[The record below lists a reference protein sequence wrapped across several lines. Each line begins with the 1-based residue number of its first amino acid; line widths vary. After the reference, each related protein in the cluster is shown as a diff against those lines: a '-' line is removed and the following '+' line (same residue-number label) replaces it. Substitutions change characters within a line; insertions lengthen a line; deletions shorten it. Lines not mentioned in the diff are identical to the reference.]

1 MWIKISLVM
10 LILSLAQSKPM
21 PQASYGN
28 PGVVYAYSVPT
39 TREFLRGMSQKISE
53 ILYQRKD
60 KVIDVG
66 ESGKTIRRYVRIW
79 NMKKTS
85 LEKYFHIIWRQSI
98 EYFCNCF
105 VKGAALW
112 KNKNIYQINTTS
124 TKFIFAQV
132 NYITALKVPYSLCF
146 RHFQVP

>member
-79 NMKKTS
+79 NMKKTHLREIFS
-85 LEKYFHIIWRQSI
+85 YHLKT
-98 EYFCNCF
+98 EYWI
-105 VKGAALW
+105 L
-112 KNKNIYQINTTS
+112 
-124 TKFIFAQV
+124 
-132 NYITALKVPYSLCF
+132 L
-146 RHFQVP
+146 